1 MASTVVKKV
10 VHESNGKLYEALLE
24 EDTKEVLKLC
34 ADKEDH
40 ALHILTIHQDTVLHK
55 AAYSKQADLVFS
67 LLKDLPPCHDN
78 KLRLKNHSGNTILH
92 EAATLSSSD
101 HEISVKVAEEMIKR
115 DQELLRM
122 RNELGETPLFR
133 AARYGKSE
141 IFNFLAGE
149 SLKLNYGE
157 KDMQQFVQ
165 RDDKTTI
172 LHIAILSQHFGLALK
187 IARDDRFR
195 YLEPHRPLV
204 GKRDEDGMTTLQLL
218 SCNPKAFEPVR
229 RRGFLKRIS
238 IKMCGSSAESNDI
251 SKEELSHESAL
262 ELAKLLV
269 KEDTSWEITS
279 SGIDTSKPRLHKYES
294 TDVSTT
300 NENVDNPDQLP
311 ASISLQEVLEL
322 GGITPLFLA
331 TKSGCIEIVREILE
345 IYPQAVEHIDND
357 GRTILHVAIK
367 YRQLEVFKH
376 VLGMEVA
383 MRWLVRR
390 LDNGGNSILHM
401 VGKKRKDYVPEKLRG
416 PALELQEE
424 LLWFER
430 VKSVT
435 KAHFIDHRNKEKL
448 TAEGLFAKSNTEL
461 RNAARDWLK
470 HTAEGCSIV
479 AVLIATVAFAAAYT
493 IPGGPNQ
500 NTGVPVLLN
509 DSFFVV
515 FTATD
520 VLSLTCALT
529 SVVIFLSIL
538 TAPFRLEDFKHSLPN
553 KLMLGFT
560 FLFLSVSMMMI
571 SFSATIILMIRSKER
586 WTKILLY
593 SLSFLP
599 VGIFALAYF
608 PLYLSL
614 SKTYKYLLMKIMEAF
629 PCRSS
634 SLRLQGGSNN
644 NSCRDNS
651 VGERCGCLV

>member
-1 MASTVVKKV
+1 MASTGEKRVVYKD
-10 VHESNGKLYEALLE
+10 HESNGKLYEALMK
-24 EDTKEVLKLC
+24 EDTKAVLKLC
-34 ADKEDH
+34 ADMEDH
-40 ALHILTIHQDTVLHK
+40 ALHILTIHEDTVLHK
-55 AAYSKQADLVFS
+55 AAYSKQADLVLS
-67 LLKDLPPCHDN
+67 LLKDLPSCHDN
-78 KLRLKNHSGNTILH
+78 KLGHKNRSGNTILH
-92 EAATLSSSD
+92 EAATLD
-101 HEISVKVAEEMIKR
+101 HRSSVKVAEEMIKR
-115 DQELLRM
+115 DQKLLRI

-133 AARYGKSE
+133 AARYGKTE
-141 IFNFLAGE
+141 IFNFLADE
-149 SLKLNYGE
+149 E
-157 KDMQQFVQ
+157 KDTQQSVQ
-165 RDDKTTI
+165 RNDKTTI
-172 LHIAILSQHFGLALK
+172 LHIAILSQHFGLALE
-187 IARDDRFR
+187 IATHERFR
-195 YLEPHRPLV
+195 YLVSE
-204 GKRDEDGMTTLQLL
+204 RDEDGMTALQLL
-218 SCNPKAFEPVR
+218 SCNPKAFEPER

-238 IKMCGSSAESNDI
+238 SKIKMCCSSAESNDI
-251 SKEELSHESAL
+251 SKEKLSHESAL
-262 ELAKLLV
+262 KLAKLLV

-279 SGIDTSKPRLHKYES
+279 SGIDTSKPRLHKYRS

-300 NENVDNPDQLP
+300 NENVGNPEQLP
-311 ASISLQEVLEL
+311 SSISLQPVLKL

-345 IYPQAVEHIDND
+345 IYPQAVEHIDNE

-367 YRQLEVFKH
+367 YRQLEVFKL
-376 VLGMEVA
+376 VLTMEVA

-401 VGKKRKDYVPEKLRG
+401 VGKKRGDYVPEKLRG

-435 KAHFIDHRNKEKL
+435 KAHFVDHRNKNKL
-448 TAEGLFAKSNTEL
+448 TAEGLFAEKNTQL

-509 DSFFVV
+509 QSFFVV

-529 SVVIFLSIL
+529 SVVIFLSIC

-560 FLFLSVSMMMI
+560 FLFLSVSMMMV
-571 SFSATIILMIRSKER
+571 SFSATIILMIRSKESNR
-586 WTKILLY
+586 KAEI
-593 SLSFLP
+593 
-599 VGIFALAYF
+599 
-608 PLYLSL
+608 
-614 SKTYKYLLMKIMEAF
+614 
-629 PCRSS
+629 RSS
-634 SLRLQGGSNN
+634 SIRLQGGSNN

-651 VGERCGCLV
+651 VGEHCGCHDTSQTMQFPV

>member
-1 MASTVVKKV
+1 MASTGEKRFVYKD
-10 VHESNGKLYEALLE
+10 HESNGKLYEALMK
-24 EDTKEVLKLC
+24 EDTEAVLKLC
-34 ADKEDH
+34 ADMEDH
-40 ALHILTIHQDTVLHK
+40 ALHILTIHEDTVLHK
-55 AAYSKQADLVFS
+55 AAYSKQADLVLS
-67 LLKDLPPCHDN
+67 LLKGLPSCHDN
-78 KLRLKNHSGNTILH
+78 NLGRKNRSGNTILH
-92 EAATLSSSD
+92 EAATLD
-101 HEISVKVAEEMIKR
+101 HRSSVKVAEEMIKR
-115 DQELLRM
+115 DQKLLRI

-133 AARYGKSE
+133 AARYGKTE
-141 IFNFLAGE
+141 IFNFLADE
-149 SLKLNYGE
+149 E
-157 KDMQQFVQ
+157 KDTQQSVQ
-165 RDDKTTI
+165 RNDKTTI
-172 LHIAILSQHFGLALK
+172 LHIAILSQHFGLALE
-187 IARDDRFR
+187 IATHERFR
-195 YLEPHRPLV
+195 YLV
-204 GKRDEDGMTTLQLL
+204 GERDEDGMTALQLL

-238 IKMCGSSAESNDI
+238 IKMCCSSAESNDI
-251 SKEELSHESAL
+251 SKETLSHESAL

-279 SGIDTSKPRLHKYES
+279 SGIDTSKPRLHKYGS
-294 TDVSTT
+294 TDVLTT
-300 NENVDNPDQLP
+300 NENVGNPEQLP
-311 ASISLQEVLEL
+311 SSISLQQVPKL

-345 IYPQAVEHIDND
+345 IYPQAVEHIDNE

-367 YRQLEVFKH
+367 YRQLEVFKL
-376 VLGMEVA
+376 VLTMEVA

-390 LDNGGNSILHM
+390 LDNDGNSILHM
-401 VGKKRKDYVPEKLRG
+401 VGIKRDDYVPEKLRG

-435 KAHFIDHRNKEKL
+435 KAHFVDHRNKNKL
-448 TAEGLFAKSNTEL
+448 TAEGLFAKNNTEL

-509 DSFFVV
+509 QSFFVV

-560 FLFLSVSMMMI
+560 FLFLSVSMMMV
-571 SFSATIILMIRSKER
+571 SFSATIILMIRSKESNR
-586 WTKILLY
+586 KAEI
-593 SLSFLP
+593 
-599 VGIFALAYF
+599 
-608 PLYLSL
+608 
-614 SKTYKYLLMKIMEAF
+614 
-629 PCRSS
+629 RSS
-634 SLRLQGGSNN
+634 SIRLQGGSNN

-651 VGERCGCLV
+651 VGEHCGCHDTSQTMQFPV

>member
-1 MASTVVKKV
+1 
-10 VHESNGKLYEALLE
+10 
-24 EDTKEVLKLC
+24 
-34 ADKEDH
+34 
-40 ALHILTIHQDTVLHK
+40 
-55 AAYSKQADLVFS
+55 
-67 LLKDLPPCHDN
+67 
-78 KLRLKNHSGNTILH
+78 
-92 EAATLSSSD
+92 
-101 HEISVKVAEEMIKR
+101 
-115 DQELLRM
+115 
-122 RNELGETPLFR
+122 
-133 AARYGKSE
+133 
-141 IFNFLAGE
+141 
-149 SLKLNYGE
+149 
-157 KDMQQFVQ
+157 
-165 RDDKTTI
+165 
-172 LHIAILSQHFGLALK
+172 
-187 IARDDRFR
+187 
-195 YLEPHRPLV
+195 
-204 GKRDEDGMTTLQLL
+204 
-218 SCNPKAFEPVR
+218 
-229 RRGFLKRIS
+229 
-238 IKMCGSSAESNDI
+238 MCCSSAEGNDV
-251 SKEELSHESAL
+251 SMEKLSHESAL

-269 KEDTSWEITS
+269 KQDTSWEITS
-279 SGIDTSKPRLHKYES
+279 SGIDTSKPRLHKYGGTTS
-294 TDVSTT
+294 DVSTT
-300 NENVDNPDQLP
+300 NENVDKPDQLP
-311 ASISLQEVLEL
+311 SSISLQQVLEL

-345 IYPQAVEHIDND
+345 IYPQAVEHIDNE

-367 YRQLEVFKH
+367 YRQLEVFKL
-376 VLGMEVA
+376 VLTMEVA

-390 LDNGGNSILHM
+390 LDNDGNSILHM
-401 VGKKRKDYVPEKLRG
+401 VGIKRDDYVPEKLRG

-435 KAHFIDHRNKEKL
+435 KAHFIDHRNKKKL
-448 TAEGLFAKSNTEL
+448 TAEGLFAKNNTEL

-500 NTGVPVLLN
+500 NTGVPLLLN
-509 DSFFVV
+509 QSFFVV

-614 SKTYKYLLMKIMEAF
+614 SNTYKYLLKKIMEAF
-629 PCRSS
+629 PCRTMSTDTYFFHSNRKAKNRSS
-634 SLRLQGGSNN
+634 SIRLQGGNNN

-651 VGERCGCLV
+651 VGEHCGCHDTSQTTQSPV